1 MKLLREKEKKKAK
14 PLGVQVCV
22 IKQMIRV
29 FADGGGNKRIWR
41 EGSSGTLSR
50 PRH

>member
-22 IKQMIRV
+22 IKQMIQV